1 MQRYWEPRALSLA
14 GYSDLDLVDRYR
26 SLFQTSVRRALE
38 RDRSKIAVT
47 CSGGLDSSSVL
58 GMAAHTKEPGQEI
71 VALTADI
78 GESTLTDTDV
88 AKTLARALR
97 LPWIKFRP
105 EALEPCDELLLGV
118 ADPFAAALA
127 NLTLEIVRAAAKHGS
142 KIVLTGALGDLVG
155 GIALDWPVE
164 TVKRQGPLALW
175 NVFGQRTQHGWR
187 ARAKST
193 AAALW
198 RSGPLAQAPPLPT
211 REQRGFTRSSR
222 RLAELARVDPRTQR
236 SLMTERVRYLR
247 KWRVCPESYLEF
259 GKWVLDVAG
268 DYEFADWDAIGRI
281 LSVEVCHPLAHPD
294 LVEFSFSLPWSLRY
308 SSGQTR
314 VALRRAMQGILP
326 APTLARRPKIPL
338 DEFHL
343 PLMRQSISRLL
354 GSGLGRAAELVDASA
369 WAKMAK
375 FGEAMSFMELSALY
389 NVVLLERWLGLL
401 ERRA

>member
-1 MQRYWEPRALSLA
+1 MPSGLLVYARKFREPERKQLARAIVELPVIAPDSCYRYIHQVPRASTLIWSSGKASVQRYWEPRALSLA

-211 REQRGFTRSSR
+211 REQR
-222 RLAELARVDPRTQR
+222 Q
-236 SLMTERVRYLR
+236 
-247 KWRVCPESYLEF
+247 
-259 GKWVLDVAG
+259 
-268 DYEFADWDAIGRI
+268 GRQYHRGGPPGRGHG
-281 LSVEVCHPLAHPD
+281 EG
-294 LVEFSFSLPWSLRY
+294 
-308 SSGQTR
+308 SGAPR
-314 VALRRAMQGILP
+314 VAP
-326 APTLARRPKIPL
+326 P
-338 DEFHL
+338 
-343 PLMRQSISRLL
+343 
-354 GSGLGRAAELVDASA
+354 
-369 WAKMAK
+369 
-375 FGEAMSFMELSALY
+375 FGG
-389 NVVLLERWLGLL
+389 VL
-401 ERRA
+401 